1 MAIGVPGWP
10 DFAACTASIAS
21 VRMVLMV
28 RRSRSLADM
37 TRIRSGLAISA
48 SPSPWICC
56 ARLDGDFAIVARVV
70 GEVHGGHAAGAQ
82 LALERVA
89 VGHRF
94 LQAMKRISHE
104 GKIWTDYSFA
114 TAFNEPIAA
123 LASRP
128 APWPASIA
136 RAPRRGRA

>member
-1 MAIGVPGWP
+1 MLTVIMLSP
-10 DFAACTASIAS
+10 FRYTS
-21 VRMVLMV
+21 
-28 RRSRSLADM
+28 SRPP
-37 TRIRSGLAISA
+37 RVGGGLDLLEE
-48 SPSPWICC
+48 P
-56 ARLDGDFAIVARVV
+56 RGTDDGRELRVHDLDGDFAIVARVV
-70 GEVHGGHAAGAQ
+70 GEVYGGHAAGAQ

-89 VGHRF
+89 VGHGF

-136 RAPRRGRA
+136 PAPRRGRA